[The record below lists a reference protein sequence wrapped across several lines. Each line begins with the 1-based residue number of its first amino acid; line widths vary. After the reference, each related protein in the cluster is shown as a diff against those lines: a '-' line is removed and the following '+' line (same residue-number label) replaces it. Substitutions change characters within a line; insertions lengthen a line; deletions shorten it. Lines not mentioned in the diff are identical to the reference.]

1 MARKKKAHVLAPP
14 TAADGSYSDTSDADE
29 SVSRSVDG
37 GINGIVDKL
46 CAEIEHQREVISQ
59 LTTRLNYV
67 WIWKKIPAVFD
78 RQNKQNSVGCDD
90 MDKNVCETYTL
101 RICSF

>member
-14 TAADGSYSDTSDADE
+14 TAADGSHSDTSDVDE

-46 CAEIEHQREVISQ
+46 CTEIEHQREVISQ
-59 LTTRLNYV
+59 LTTRLNFV
-67 WIWKKIPAVFD
+67 LTMF
-78 RQNKQNSVGCDD
+78 GFE
-90 MDKNVCETYTL
+90 KNTSC
-101 RICSF
+101 F